1 MAPSYRSSKG
11 SSGYFSKAAIK
22 TTLVLFLGATPA
34 TLAFLGSG
42 GAGIARTN
50 GVKQCRPRSCGRVAP
65 MAAAPLE
72 SPPAS
77 KKKRKKT
84 SPGSDVKFGGR
95 VTKAVAVEASDSAA
109 KELEEDVRKSA
120 RWGVAPPPLPKL
132 GGVVGNPLA
141 AVKGSVSAV
150 GKGVTA
156 AKDALYGAADAA
168 GSLAELTQKQ
178 LDSGKGEDARHAS
191 QAGSDDNAYL
201 CCAVLCCAVPC
212 GVLVQIGLPR
222 TDFVGTTLY

>member
-1 MAPSYRSSKG
+1 MAPSYRSSKRG
-11 SSGYFSKAAIK
+11 SGYFCKAS
-22 TTLVLFLGATPA
+22 TSLVLFLGATPA

-42 GAGIARTN
+42 AAGVARTN
-50 GVKQCRPRSCGRVAP
+50 GGQQCRPRSFGRVAT
-65 MAAAPLE
+65 MAAAPRE

-77 KKKRKKT
+77 KKKKKKT
-84 SPGSDVKFGGR
+84 SPGGDVKFGGR
-95 VTKAVAVEASDSAA
+95 VTKSVAVEASDSAS
-109 KELEEDVRKSA
+109 KEEEDVRKSA

-150 GKGVTA
+150 GKGVAA

-178 LDSGKGEDARHAS
+178 LDSGKGEGAR
-191 QAGSDDNAYL
+191 QAGNDDGDSCL
-201 CCAVLCCAVPC
+201 CCALRCTCANR
-212 GVLVQIGLPR
+212 IAKA
-222 TDFVGTTLY
+222 DFVGTTLY